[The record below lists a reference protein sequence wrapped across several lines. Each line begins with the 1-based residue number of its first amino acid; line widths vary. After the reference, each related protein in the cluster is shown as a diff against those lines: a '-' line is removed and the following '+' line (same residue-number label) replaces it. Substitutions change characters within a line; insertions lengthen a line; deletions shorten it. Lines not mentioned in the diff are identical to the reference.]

1 MLEPVDLIRTHQSSG
16 RSFLHNIMG
25 AVDPEVS
32 GKGQWITSR
41 DGSRYLDVGSFGV
54 FLLGHGHPGPVGAVA
69 RQLDLMAGSSRTLP
83 NPVNARAA
91 AALAGAA
98 PPGLS
103 KVLLLNSGSEAVE
116 AALKLARA
124 RTGRT
129 PLAHLSGSFHGKST
143 GALSLTDAR
152 AFRQGIGPLLPDVVR
167 LPRDDAAAAADLI
180 ERHRPAAVFAEPVQ
194 GEGGMYPIGRDYAA
208 VLREACTRTGSLLVF
223 DEIQSGLG
231 RCGTLWAHEGLG
243 VLPDVLLSGKALGG
257 GVMPAS
263 AVIATED
270 AFRPYDV
277 DPLLHTSTF
286 GGNPLASA
294 AVLGALDVIAELD
307 VPARASRAGE
317 SLKGVLNGLVS
328 NRPSLFSAVTGRG
341 LMLGL
346 HCRKADVTAELMR
359 ESLTE
364 GVLLTMCLTTP
375 TVLRL
380 TPSAFIDA
388 EEMDFLGRKL
398 DIAAAR
404 VERELA

>member
-1 MLEPVDLIRTHQSSG
+1 MREPLELIRTHQSSG
-16 RSFLHNIMG
+16 RSFLHTIMG
-25 AVDPEVS
+25 AVDPEVA

-41 DGSRYLDVGSFGV
+41 GGHRYLDVGSFGV

-69 RQLDLMAGSSRTLP
+69 RQMDLLAGASRTLP
-83 NPVNARAA
+83 GEVNARAA
-91 AALAGAA
+91 AALAAVA
-98 PPGLS
+98 PAGLS

-143 GALSLTDAR
+143 GALSLTDAE
-152 AFRQGIGPLLPDVVR
+152 AFRRGIGPLLPDVVR
-167 LPRDDAAAAADLI
+167 IPRDDAAAAAALI

-194 GEGGMYPIGRDYAA
+194 GEGGMYPLAPVYAA

-231 RCGTLWAHEGLG
+231 RCGTFWAHEDLG
-243 VLPDVLLSGKALGG
+243 VRPDILLSGKALGG

-270 AFRPYDV
+270 AFRPFDV

-294 AVLGALDVIAELD
+294 AILGALDVIGDLD
-307 VPARASRAGE
+307 VPARVRRAGAA
-317 SLKGVLNGLVS
+317 LRAILTGLVAH
-328 NRPSLFSAVTGRG
+328 RPGLFSSVTGRG

-346 HCRKADVTAELMR
+346 HCRKPEVAAEMMR
-359 ESLTE
+359 ESLAG

-375 TVLRL
+375 TVLRC

-388 EEMDFLGRKL
+388 EERGFLSNAL
-398 DIAAAR
+398 HSAAVR
-404 VERELA
+404 VERESA